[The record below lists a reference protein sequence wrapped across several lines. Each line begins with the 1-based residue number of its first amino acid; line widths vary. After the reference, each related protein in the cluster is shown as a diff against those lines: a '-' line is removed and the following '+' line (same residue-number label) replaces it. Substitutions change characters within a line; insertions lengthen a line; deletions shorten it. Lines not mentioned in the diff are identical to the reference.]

1 MIQLY
6 VCIYIHG
13 FPGGSVVNNPPAN
26 AGDPGLIPGTGRSG
40 EGNSNP
46 LQYSCLEKPMDGGAW
61 WATVQED
68 VKYSSLWSTVGPCC
82 LSVLYVKAYLC

>member
-1 MIQLY
+1 
-6 VCIYIHG
+6 
-13 FPGGSVVNNPPAN
+13 
-26 AGDPGLIPGTGRSG
+26 
-40 EGNSNP
+40 
-46 LQYSCLEKPMDGGAW
+46 MDGGGW